1 MTMTDFDHDLKVAL
15 AAVRKAARATRL
27 VQDGQLG
34 QGTLVKDDRSPVTVA
49 DFAAQALVAQTLA
62 EHCPDD
68 PLVGEED
75 ARELRSGEHAGL
87 CDLVVDV
94 AAHAL
99 GRDTVD
105 PGQLLD
111 WIDRGAAAGD
121 SERYWVLDP
130 IDGTKGFLR
139 GGQYAIALGLVEQ
152 GRVVA
157 GVLGCP
163 SYTPDGAAAE
173 GLLLFARRGVGAFEL
188 PMAEE
193 RLAKAQPIRV
203 TATQDPA
210 AWRFCESVE
219 SGHSDQGRSAAVAA
233 AMGMA
238 GEAVRMDSQAKYA
251 AVARGDA
258 EIYMRL
264 PTRPGY
270 REKVWDHAAGMI
282 VVEEAGG
289 VVTDVSGAPLDFTR
303 GRRLEENRG
312 VLASHGLAH
321 ERLVEAVAGT
331 LADQS

>member
-15 AAVRKAARATRL
+15 AAVRKAACATRF
-27 VQDGQLG
+27 VQSGQMG

-49 DFAAQALVAQTLA
+49 DFAAQALVAQALA

-68 PLVGEED
+68 QLVGEED
-75 ARELRSGEHAGL
+75 AEALRAGDHAAL
-87 CDLVVDV
+87 RDRVVDV
-94 AAHAL
+94 VAHTM
-99 GRDTVD
+99 GRQSVD
-105 PGQLLD
+105 PSQLLD
-111 WIDRGAAAGD
+111 WSDRGGSHGD
-121 SERYWVLDP
+121 SGRYWVLDP

-139 GGQYAIALGLVEQ
+139 GGQYAIALGLVEE

-163 SYTPDGAAAE
+163 NYTPAGSATP

-188 PMAEE
+188 PMDEE
-193 RLAKAQPIRV
+193 VVGKAAPVRV
-203 TATQDPA
+203 TTTQDPA

-219 SGHSDQGRSAAVAA
+219 SGHSDQGRSAAVAT
-233 AMGMA
+233 AMGIA
-238 GEAVRMDSQAKYA
+238 GDAVRLDSQAKYA

-264 PTRPGY
+264 PTRADY

-289 VVTDVSGAPLDFTR
+289 VVTDVDGAPLNFAR